1 MGYLPKI
8 KNSQSGQSIIEL
20 ILVIGL
26 LAVLIPTFLTGTV
39 ASLEGKPQEKNRLKA
54 LEYAKNQLEKFK
66 SYKSDNWNS
75 IETGEFYLQG
85 SGGVYTLVSGQE
97 SIDGNFSGS
106 LLIEQ
111 VLRNSEGSVASE
123 GTVDPSTFKVTS
135 TVEWTSPIPSSV
147 ELETLISRI
156 DNNYSFGETS
166 ESDFTNGNLT
176 DSVITN
182 ISGGEVELEESGP
195 SGPGDWSTPQILD
208 THDDTGGANAL
219 AAEISGNYLYIGSTS
234 LGSDEDLYVFDISDP
249 DNLSLVW
256 SADLGGTPS
265 NLAISGNYMYVA
277 QGKNFEEL
285 EIFDISNPAS
295 VTQTAALSVGDRRD
309 AYAVAVSG
317 DYAYVGKETGPG
329 ANRELYVVNV
339 TNKSAPSTVRGIEIS
354 HPVKDL
360 LVVGS
365 VLYLAT
371 NNDSAEVQAYSI
383 SNPSSPSLLS
393 TLDLPSGS
401 NGDRLYSANGRLY
414 VTTENNSTGNEFYIV
429 NVNNPSSMSVV
440 GGYDVGSSA
449 YSVAVLNDQAFV
461 ANATT
466 GKELLILDIATESSP
481 SEYGYLDLGDA
492 ARDVQLANGYAYIA
506 TNNDS
511 QEVIIAA
518 PGSSGGG
525 GGYLLSGSYESQ
537 AKDFGQIVG
546 LNYLDFD
553 VTTPE
558 NTSLTFQ
565 VAVNNDNST
574 WNYAGPDGTSGTYF
588 ESAASFP
595 LIYAEG
601 RYLKVKAYLSG
612 DGTATPVLSSF
623 TVNYS
628 E

>member
-1 MGYLPKI
+1 
-8 KNSQSGQSIIEL
+8 
-20 ILVIGL
+20 
-26 LAVLIPTFLTGTV
+26 
-39 ASLEGKPQEKNRLKA
+39 
-54 LEYAKNQLEKFK
+54 
-66 SYKSDNWNS
+66 
-75 IETGEFYLQG
+75 
-85 SGGVYTLVSGQE
+85 
-97 SIDGNFSGS
+97 
-106 LLIEQ
+106 
-111 VLRNSEGSVASE
+111 
-123 GTVDPSTFKVTS
+123 
-135 TVEWTSPIPSSV
+135 
-147 ELETLISRI
+147 
-156 DNNYSFGETS
+156 
-166 ESDFTNGNLT
+166 
-176 DSVITN
+176 
-182 ISGGEVELEESGP
+182 
-195 SGPGDWSTPQILD
+195 
-208 THDDTGGANAL
+208 
-219 AAEISGNYLYIGSTS
+219 
-234 LGSDEDLYVFDISDP
+234 
-249 DNLSLVW
+249 
-256 SADLGGTPS
+256 
-265 NLAISGNYMYVA
+265 MYVA

-354 HPVKDL
+354 HPVNDL

-449 YSVAVLNDQAFV
+449 YSVAVLNNQAFV